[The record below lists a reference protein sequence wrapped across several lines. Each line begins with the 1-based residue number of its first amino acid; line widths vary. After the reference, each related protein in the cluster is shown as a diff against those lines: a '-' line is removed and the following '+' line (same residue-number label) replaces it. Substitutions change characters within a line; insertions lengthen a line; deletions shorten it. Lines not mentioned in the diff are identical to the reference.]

1 MLNFYSNKL
10 LPNVRLYKLQAT
22 IGIDFLSK
30 TMYLED
36 RTVRLQLWQDVSPV
50 LLVFISKI
58 IFMLARVV
66 EWDEKGGERDDGDT
80 KTILTVIYIEYSLS
94 IIFQFLK
101 TFSNL
106 KVFLWHNK
114 CVGHSKVLFGY

>member
-1 MLNFYSNKL
+1 M
-10 LPNVRLYKLQAT
+10 
-22 IGIDFLSK
+22 
-30 TMYLED
+30 
-36 RTVRLQLWQDVSPV
+36 

-94 IIFQFLK
+94 IIF
-101 TFSNL
+101 
-106 KVFLWHNK
+106 
-114 CVGHSKVLFGY
+114 